1 MDGRVSSTTFS
12 LGAEGER
19 VGGVG
24 GGELAGLVLDD
35 DVAAVAGVVE
45 QGLRG
50 RAVEVGV
57 GGVGADA
64 EDDGVEV
71 AESLSG

>member
-1 MDGRVSSTTFS
+1 MTRSSWVV
-12 LGAEGER
+12 EG

-24 GGELAGLVLDD
+24 GGELGGLVLDD
-35 DVAAVAGVVE
+35 DVAAVAGEVE
-45 QGLRG
+45 EGLGG

-57 GGVGADA
+57 GVVGADA

-71 AESLSG
+71 WRVWRA